1 MKIPEDFISFLD
13 LNQTLESYIIRPGP
27 EGGKPSCVE
36 CGKSFVDMYKM
47 RRHAETH
54 LDICLPC
61 NLCQKVCKTRN
72 ALSIHYARVH
82 GDEVQSSWSMK

>member
-1 MKIPEDFISFLD
+1 MISFLD
-13 LNQTLESYIIRPGP
+13 LNQILEDLIVRP
-27 EGGKPSCVE
+27 ENAGKLTCAQ
-36 CGKSFVDMYKM
+36 CGKTFDDMYKI

-54 LDICLPC
+54 LGMRLPC
-61 NLCQKVCKTRN
+61 NLCDKVCSTRN